1 LERVGSRLSM
11 IGTVHVDPA
20 SATIV
25 RDAIVGLK
33 PEVVALEL
41 DEARMVALENPK
53 AQSGR
58 GAGVSFLTMA
68 LLERFAGQ
76 MTGSPPGTEML
87 EAARAARAV
96 GSRVEFIDLPITSTG
111 AALRTL
117 PRKEKAKLVVDA
129 LVSLVVL
136 PFSRI
141 DWSKVTEDMDTQIE
155 AFRKRY
161 PVLSRILIDTREEH
175 MIKRLKMVMD
185 SSTGQVLAVVGLGH
199 KASLARALAVYMPGP
214 GFQTGFSFQISSGM
228 KEEEPGMDG

>member
-1 LERVGSRLSM
+1 M

-20 SATIV
+20 SAATV
-25 RDAIVGLK
+25 RDSIVALK

-41 DEARMVALENPK
+41 DEARMMALENPK

-68 LLERFAGQ
+68 LLERFAGE

-87 EAARAARAV
+87 EAARAAKAV

-111 AALRTL
+111 AALRKL
-117 PRKEKAKLVVDA
+117 PRKEKTKLVVDA
-129 LVSLVVL
+129 LASLVVL

-141 DWSKVTEDMDTQIE
+141 NWSKVTEDMDSQIG

-161 PVLSRILIDTREEH
+161 PVLSRIISREATKEGS
-175 MIKRLKMVMD
+175 I
-185 SSTGQVLAVVGLGH
+185 
-199 KASLARALAVYMPGP
+199 
-214 GFQTGFSFQISSGM
+214 GM
-228 KEEEPGMDG
+228 GR

>member
-1 LERVGSRLSM
+1 
-11 IGTVHVDPA
+11 VDPA
-20 SATIV
+20 SATTV
-25 RDAIVGLK
+25 RDTIVGMR

-41 DEARMVALENPK
+41 DEGRMMALENPK

-87 EAARAARAV
+87 EAAKAARAV
-96 GSRVEFIDLPITSTG
+96 GSRVEFIDLPIAITG
-111 AALRTL
+111 AALRKL

-141 DWSKVTEDMDTQIE
+141 NWSKVTEDMDSQIG

-161 PVLSRILIDTREEH
+161 PVLSRILIDTREEY

-185 SSTGQVLAVVGLGH
+185 STTGQVLAVVGFGH
-199 KASLARALAVYMPGP
+199 KASLAQALSVYMPGP
-214 GFQTGFSFQISSGM
+214 GFQTGFSFQISGAGTEEEGSGM
-228 KEEEPGMDG
+228 GG

>member
-1 LERVGSRLSM
+1 M
-11 IGTVHVDPA
+11 IGTVHVDPT
-20 SATIV
+20 SAAAV
-25 RDAIVGLK
+25 RDAIVALK
-33 PEVVALEL
+33 PEAVALEL
-41 DEARMVALENPK
+41 DEARMMALENPK

-76 MTGSPPGTEML
+76 ITGSPPGTEML

-111 AALRTL
+111 AALRKL

-129 LVSLVVL
+129 LASLVVL

-141 DWSKVTEDMDTQIE
+141 NWSKVTEDMDTQIE

-161 PVLSRILIDTREEH
+161 PVLSRILIDTREEY

-185 SSTGQVLAVVGLGH
+185 SSTGQVLAVVGFGH
-199 KASLARALAVYMPGP
+199 KASLARALSVYMPGP

>member
-1 LERVGSRLSM
+1 M
-11 IGTVHVDPA
+11 DPA
-20 SATIV
+20 SAATVRDTIV
-25 RDAIVGLK
+25 GMK

-41 DEARMVALENPK
+41 DEGRMMALENPK

-76 MTGSPPGTEML
+76 ITGSPPGTEML
-87 EAARAARAV
+87 EAAKAARAV
-96 GSRVEFIDLPITSTG
+96 GSRVEFIDLPIANTG
-111 AALRTL
+111 AALRKL

-141 DWSKVTEDMDTQIE
+141 NWSKVTEDMDSQIG

-161 PVLSRILIDTREEH
+161 PVLSKILIDTREEY
-175 MIKRLKMVMD
+175 MINRLKMVMD
-185 SSTGQVLAVVGLGH
+185 TTTGQVLAVVGFGH
-199 KASLARALAVYMPGP
+199 RASLARALAGYVERPR
-214 GFQTGFSFQISSGM
+214 FTTGYSFSWQI
-228 KEEEPGMDG
+228 PTDG